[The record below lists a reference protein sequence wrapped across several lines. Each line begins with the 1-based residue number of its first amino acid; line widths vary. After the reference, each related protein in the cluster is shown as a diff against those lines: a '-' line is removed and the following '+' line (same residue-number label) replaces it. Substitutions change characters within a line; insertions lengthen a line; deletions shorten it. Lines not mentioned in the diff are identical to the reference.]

1 MRDNIRLPGAS
12 GHGTT
17 GNAMTNNVA
26 LDGAVQA
33 HFEHS
38 SLGFA
43 VIDASGVVR
52 EANAA
57 LCNLVGRPAN
67 TLTGIHL
74 SGVFATD
81 ADLSASRLHADAHLT
96 HPDGDRTAVVLDV
109 APLSPSLRAVVVI
122 NSEETSALRT
132 ALIRQSL
139 NDLVTGLP
147 NRAQLLG
154 WLDRSPGVL
163 GLVNLDVDGFH
174 VVNEALGHDAGDQLL
189 KSLAARLLEI
199 CAPHGRVARTGHDEF
214 TVVVDDPASALGLIG
229 IVEEV
234 DASLAEPV
242 YLDGV
247 GVGVTISTGISVQ
260 HTRGRTAADLL
271 RTAEVAA
278 RWSRQDGRAR
288 WTLYDRQRDDRERR
302 HFTLAA
308 SIAGALE
315 NGEIDTRYA
324 PVYSLPDR
332 RVVAVE
338 ASMHWDHPEHGLLSQ
353 DTILDFAESTGNA
366 VRLGRVVLAD
376 ACAQA
381 GRWLAEFDTPVP
393 PVAVRLTA
401 HQCREPELVAVVR
414 SLLADAAVPA
424 DRLRLIVEEDVL
436 LSLTPEQVEELD
448 ILTVDGVSVLREQR
462 GAGRFDAFRETG
474 VPISGHRVDGTVVR
488 GLDHTAQPLVRSAV
502 VGMLSW
508 AVRNLDG
515 DLFAQDVRTEAEA
528 HELTRLGI
536 TAAQGPYFGD
546 PLTPDDMR
554 DLLRGT

>member
-1 MRDNIRLPGAS
+1 M
-12 GHGTT
+12 T
-17 GNAMTNNVA
+17 GSSATEDVA
-26 LDGAVQA
+26 LGGTVQA

-43 VIDASGVVR
+43 VIDDFGVVR
-52 EANAA
+52 EVNAA
-57 LCNLVGRPAN
+57 LCDLVGRQAN
-67 TLTGIHL
+67 TLPGMHV
-74 SGVFATD
+74 SGMFTTD
-81 ADLSASRLHADAHLT
+81 ADLSANHLHTDAQLT

-109 APLSPSLRAVVVI
+109 APLAPGLRAVVVI
-122 NSEETSALRT
+122 NSEETSALRA

-147 NRAQLLG
+147 NRTQLLR
-154 WLDRSPGVL
+154 WLDRCSEVL
-163 GLVNLDVDGFH
+163 GLVHLDVDGFH
-174 VVNEALGHDAGDQLL
+174 VVNEGLGHDAGDRLL

-199 CAPHGRVARTGHDEF
+199 CAPNGRVARTGHDEF
-214 TVVVDDPASALGLIG
+214 TIVVDDPADALELIR
-229 IVEEV
+229 IVEDV

-247 GVGVTISTGISVQ
+247 GVGVTISAGISVQ

-271 RTAEVAA
+271 RTAEVAS

-288 WTLYDRQRDDRERR
+288 WTLYDRPRDARERR

-332 RVVAVE
+332 RVVALE
-338 ASMHWDHPEHGLLSQ
+338 ASVHWDHPEHGSLSQ
-353 DTILDFAESTGNA
+353 DAVLDLAESTGNA
-366 VRLGRVVLAD
+366 VRLGRVVLAN

-381 GRWLAEFDTPVP
+381 GRWLAEFGTPIP
-393 PVAVRLTA
+393 LLTVRLTA

-414 SLLADAAVPA
+414 RHLADAALPA
-424 DRLRLIVEEDVL
+424 DRLRLIVEGDVL

-448 ILTVDGVSVLREQR
+448 ILTVDGVSVLHEQR
-462 GAGRFDAFRETG
+462 GAGRVDAFGETG
-474 VPISGHRVDGTVVR
+474 VPLSGHRVDGSVVR
-488 GLDHTAQPLVRSAV
+488 GLDHAAQPLVRSAV

-515 DLFAQDVRTEAEA
+515 DVLAQDVRTEAEA
-528 HELTRLGI
+528 SGLTRLGI
-536 TAAQGPYFGD
+536 TAAQGPYFGE
-546 PLTPDDMR
+546 PLSPDDVR
-554 DLLRGT
+554 DLLRAAECDPSSGSAST